1 MGSKA
6 VFLDI
11 DGTIFSHEIGVP
23 QSTKIAIEKLLENGH
38 IPVICTGRTRISI
51 PNEILEL
58 GFDGVIA
65 GCGTYVEYKNE
76 VLKNQRVKEQ
86 ELMNLESLCG
96 KHQVFVIVEGYD
108 CLYYDHRVTDER
120 YLEMI
125 ERWKTMTG
133 AHICNINSG
142 VRDINKMTVCA
153 EDMED
158 ALAFAKEVEHIFYPI
173 HQQLYS
179 TVELVPNGCS
189 KATGIQDIMKHLGI
203 EREDTYAFGDSNN
216 DMDMLEYVNF
226 GIAMGNSSKEVLEKI
241 KYRTSSIQEDGIYRG
256 LKEFGLI

>member
-1 MGSKA
+1 MSSKA

-38 IPVICTGRTRISI
+38 IPVVCTGRTRISI

-76 VLKNQRVKEQ
+76 ILKNQRVKEQ
-86 ELMNLESLCG
+86 ELSNLESLCG
-96 KHQVFVIVEGYD
+96 KHQVFVIVEGCN
-108 CLYYDHRVTDER
+108 CLYYDHRVKDEK

-125 ERWKTMTG
+125 ERWRTITG
-133 AHICNINSG
+133 AQISNINSG
-142 VRDINKMTVCA
+142 IRDINKITVCA
-153 EDMED
+153 NAIEE

-179 TVELVPNGCS
+179 TVELVPKGCS
-189 KATGIQDIMKHLGI
+189 KATGIQEIMSHLGI
-203 EREDTYAFGDSNN
+203 QWEDTYAFGDSNN
-216 DMDMLEYVNF
+216 DMDMLEYVNY
-226 GIAMGNSSKEVLEKI
+226 GIAMGNSSQEVLEKS
-241 KYRTSSIQEDGIYRG
+241 KYKTTSIQEDGIYRG